1 MNNFHKLLPNNLSIV
16 GNAESLLAR
25 SYGSLIDQHPTIRF
39 NRTQIINSQA
49 QGKRWDYLASS
60 EINTF
65 EMYNKIPPPFHS
77 LIFSPTK
84 PEMVYKVKKVAFKCD
99 ILHLPLQQSLDLQR
113 TIGNVPST
121 GLQILYYLSSIHHE
135 CVHIFGFD
143 FKKTKTFY
151 EIRNKGAHDWIKEE
165 QLIKELAK
173 KNSWNFYE

>member
-1 MNNFHKLLPNNLSIV
+1 MNDFPKLLPNNLSIV
-16 GNAESLLAR
+16 GNAESLLAS
-25 SYGSLIDQHPTIRF
+25 SYGWLIDQHPTIRF

-60 EINTF
+60 EVNTF
-65 EMYNKIPPPFHS
+65 EMYNKILPPFHS
-77 LIFSPTK
+77 LIFSPIK
-84 PEMVYKVKKVAFKCD
+84 PEMVYKVKKVSFQCN

-121 GLQILYYLSSIHHE
+121 GLQILYYLDSINHR

-165 QLIKELAK
+165 RLIKELVK